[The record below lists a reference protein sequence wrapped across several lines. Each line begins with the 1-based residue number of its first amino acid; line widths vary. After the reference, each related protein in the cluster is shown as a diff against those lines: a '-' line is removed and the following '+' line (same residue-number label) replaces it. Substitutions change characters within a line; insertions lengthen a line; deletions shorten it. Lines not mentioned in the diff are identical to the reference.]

1 MHTYKWL
8 AIETSTDMLSLAIA
22 STHGDTSEVWTYTS
36 QGGAKSSQLVLPEIV
51 RLMEDAQ
58 IGFTDLTAVVF
69 GKGPGSFTGLR
80 TACSVAQGLA
90 FGAGVPVLPI
100 DTLLAVAEEARYQ
113 IAQKQQQQKQHQKQH
128 QQLEHLEHLEHL
140 EQLPEQT
147 QRFFVAMDARMDQ
160 VYTAAYEWRSA
171 WQCVQAP
178 SVQSPEDICVPTE
191 WKDLDFTTVGNAWDA
206 FATRW
211 PTTLSVKHMHATPT
225 AQASLRLAPIAFEQG
240 LAVLP
245 EQALPIYI
253 RDKVAQTTQER
264 EQLKLISTIST

>member
-8 AIETSTDMLSLAIA
+8 AIETSTDMLSLAIT
-22 STHGDTSEVWTYTS
+22 STQGDTSEVWGHTS

-51 RLMEDAQ
+51 RLMEEAQ
-58 IGFTDLTAVVF
+58 IRFTDLTAVVF

-100 DTLLAVAEEARYQ
+100 DTLLAVAEDARYQ
-113 IAQKQQQQKQHQKQH
+113 NVQQKQKKT
-128 QQLEHLEHLEHL
+128 QQP
-140 EQLPEQT
+140 EQLPEEAK
-147 QRFFVAMDARMDQ
+147 RFFVAMDARMDQ
-160 VYTAAYEWRSA
+160 VYTAAYEWRSE

-178 SVQSPEDICVPTE
+178 SVLSPEDICVPTE
-191 WKDLDFTTVGNAWDA
+191 WKDLDFTTVGNAWDT

-211 PTTLSVKHMHATPT
+211 PTTLSVKHMHAMPT
-225 AQASLRLAPIAFEQG
+225 AQALLRLSPIAFEQD
-240 LAVLP
+240 LAVSP
-245 EQALPIYI
+245 ENALPIYF

-264 EQLKLISTIST
+264 EQLKLTSTIST

>member
-22 STHGDTSEVWTYTS
+22 SIQGDKSQVWVHTS

-51 RLMEDAQ
+51 RLMDEAQ
-58 IGFTDLTAVVF
+58 MRFADLTAVVF

-100 DTLLAVAEEARYQ
+100 DTLLAVAEDARYQ
-113 IAQKQQQQKQHQKQH
+113 NVQQQQQQKQ
-128 QQLEHLEHLEHL
+128 QQP
-140 EQLPEQT
+140 EQVPQQT
-147 QRFFVAMDARMDQ
+147 QRYFVAMDARMDQ
-160 VYTAAYEWRSA
+160 VYTAAYEWRSE

-178 SVQSPEDICVPTE
+178 SVNSPENISVPTE
-191 WKDLDFTTVGNAWDA
+191 WKDLEFTTVGNTWDA
-206 FATRW
+206 FAARW
-211 PTTLSVKHMHATPT
+211 PAELSGQHMYAMPT
-225 AQASLRLAPIAFEQG
+225 AQALLRLTPVAFGQG
-240 LAVLP
+240 LAVPP
-245 EQALPIYI
+245 EEALPLYI

-264 EQLKLISTIST
+264 EQLKLATTIST

>member
-22 STHGDTSEVWTYTS
+22 STQGDVSEMWTHTS

-51 RLMEDAQ
+51 RLTEAAQ
-58 IGFTDLTAVVF
+58 IRFTDFTAVVF

-100 DTLLAVAEEARYQ
+100 DTLLAVAEDARYQ
-113 IAQKQQQQKQHQKQH
+113 NVQQKQQPMK
-128 QQLEHLEHLEHL
+128 
-140 EQLPEQT
+140 LPKEI

-160 VYTAAYEWRSA
+160 VYTAAYEWQSE
-171 WQCVQAP
+171 WQCVQAA
-178 SVQSPEDICVPTE
+178 SVNSPEEICLPTE
-191 WKDLDFTTVGNAWDA
+191 WKDLAFTTVGNAWDA

-211 PTTLSVKHMHATPT
+211 PAEFSGKHMHAMPT
-225 AQASLRLAPIAFEQG
+225 AQALLRLSPIAFEQG
-240 LAVLP
+240 LAVPP
-245 EQALPIYI
+245 EEALPLYI

-264 EQLKLISTIST
+264 AQLKLATTIST

>member
-22 STHGDTSEVWTYTS
+22 STQGDKSKVWAHTS

-51 RLMEDAQ
+51 RLMDEAQ
-58 IGFTDLTAVVF
+58 MRFADLTAVVF

-100 DTLLAVAEEARYQ
+100 DTLLAVAEDARYQ
-113 IAQKQQQQKQHQKQH
+113 NVQKKQQQKQQQP
-128 QQLEHLEHLEHL
+128 
-140 EQLPEQT
+140 EQVSQQT
-147 QRFFVAMDARMDQ
+147 QRYFVAMDARMDQ
-160 VYTAAYEWRSA
+160 VYTAAYEWRSE

-178 SVQSPEDICVPTE
+178 SVNSPGNISVPTE
-191 WKDLDFTTVGNAWDA
+191 WKDLAFTTVGNAWDA
-206 FATRW
+206 FAARS
-211 PTTLSVKHMHATPT
+211 PAELSGQHMHAMPT
-225 AQASLRLAPIAFEQG
+225 ALALLRLSPVAFGQG
-240 LAVLP
+240 LSVPP
-245 EQALPIYI
+245 EDALPLYI

-264 EQLKLISTIST
+264 AQLKLATTIST

>member
-8 AIETSTDMLSLAIA
+8 AIETSTDILSLAIA
-22 STHGDTSEVWTYTS
+22 STQGDSSEVWTHTS
-36 QGGAKSSQLVLPEIV
+36 QGGAQSSQLVLPEIV
-51 RLMEDAQ
+51 RLMDGAQ

-100 DTLLAVAEEARYQ
+100 DTLLAVAEDARDQ
-113 IAQKQQQQKQHQKQH
+113 SLQQQQQQKQHQTQH
-128 QQLEHLEHLEHL
+128 HQI

-160 VYTAAYEWRSA
+160 VYTAAYEWRSE

-178 SVQSPEDICVPTE
+178 SVQSPEDICLPTE

-211 PTTLSVKHMHATPT
+211 STTLSVKHMHATPT
-225 AQASLRLAPIAFEQG
+225 AQALLRLAPIAFEQG

>member
-22 STHGDTSEVWTYTS
+22 STQGDTSEVWTHTS

-51 RLMEDAQ
+51 RLMEEAQ
-58 IGFTDLTAVVF
+58 IRFSDLTAVVF

-90 FGAGVPVLPI
+90 FGAGVAVLPI
-100 DTLLAVAEEARYQ
+100 DTLLAVAEDARFQ
-113 IAQKQQQQKQHQKQH
+113 NTQQQQ
-128 QQLEHLEHLEHL
+128 QQTL
-140 EQLPEQT
+140 QQPVKVPEEV

-160 VYTAAYEWRSA
+160 GYTAAYEWRSG
-171 WQCVQAP
+171 WQCVQSP

-191 WKDLDFTTVGNAWDA
+191 WKDLDFITVGNAWDA

-211 PTTLSVKHMHATPT
+211 PNAFSSKHMHAMPT
-225 AQASLRLAPIAFEQG
+225 AQALLRLAPIAFEQG

-245 EQALPIYI
+245 EQALPFYI
-253 RDKVAQTTQER
+253 RDKVAQTTLER
-264 EQLKLISTIST
+264 EQLKLATTIST

>member
-22 STHGDTSEVWTYTS
+22 STQGDTSEVWGHTS

-51 RLMEDAQ
+51 RLMEEAQ
-58 IGFTDLTAVVF
+58 IRFTDLTAVVF

-100 DTLLAVAEEARYQ
+100 DTLLAVAEDARYQ
-113 IAQKQQQQKQHQKQH
+113 SAQQKQQQT
-128 QQLEHLEHLEHL
+128 QQQQQL
-140 EQLPEQT
+140 EQLPEEAK
-147 QRFFVAMDARMDQ
+147 RFFVAMDARMDQ
-160 VYTAAYEWRSA
+160 VYTAAYEWRSE
-171 WQCVQAP
+171 WQCVQSP

-191 WKDLDFTTVGNAWDA
+191 WKNLDFSTVGNAWDA

-211 PTTLSVKHMHATPT
+211 SNALSGKHMYAMPTT
-225 AQASLRLAPIAFEQG
+225 QALLRLAPIAFEQG

-253 RDKVAQTTQER
+253 RDKVAQTTLER
-264 EQLKLISTIST
+264 EQLKLATTIST

>member
-8 AIETSTDMLSLAIA
+8 AIETSTDMLSLAIV
-22 STHGDTSEVWTYTS
+22 STQGDKSQVWAHTS

-51 RLMEDAQ
+51 RLMEEAHM
-58 IGFTDLTAVVF
+58 GFADLTAVVF

-90 FGAGVPVLPI
+90 FGAGISVLPI
-100 DTLLAVAEEARYQ
+100 DTLLAVAEDARYQ
-113 IAQKQQQQKQHQKQH
+113 STQQLQQQIQHQTHH
-128 QQLEHLEHLEHL
+128 QQLE
-140 EQLPEQT
+140 QLTEET

-160 VYTAAYEWRSA
+160 VYTAAYEWRSE

-178 SVQSPEDICVPTE
+178 SVNSPENISVPTE
-191 WKDLDFTTVGNAWDA
+191 WKDLAFTTVGNACDA

-211 PTTLSVKHMHATPT
+211 PAELSGKHMHAMPT
-225 AQASLRLAPIAFEQG
+225 AQALLRLSPVAFGQG
-240 LAVLP
+240 LAVQP
-245 EQALPIYI
+245 EDALPLYI

-264 EQLKLISTIST
+264 AQLKLATTIST

>member
-8 AIETSTDMLSLAIA
+8 AIETSTDMLSLAIT
-22 STHGDTSEVWTYTS
+22 STQGDTSEVWGHTS

-51 RLMEDAQ
+51 RLMEEAQ
-58 IGFTDLTAVVF
+58 IRFTDLTAVVF

-100 DTLLAVAEEARYQ
+100 DTLLAVAEDARYQ
-113 IAQKQQQQKQHQKQH
+113 SAQQKQQQT
-128 QQLEHLEHLEHL
+128 QQQQQL
-140 EQLPEQT
+140 EQLPEEAK
-147 QRFFVAMDARMDQ
+147 RFFVAMDARMDQ
-160 VYTAAYEWRSA
+160 VYAAAYEWRSE

-178 SVQSPEDICVPTE
+178 SVLSPEDICVPTE
-191 WKDLDFTTVGNAWDA
+191 WKDLDFTTVGNAWDT

-211 PTTLSVKHMHATPT
+211 PTTLSVKHMHAMPT
-225 AQASLRLAPIAFEQG
+225 AQALLRLAPVAFEQG
-240 LAVLP
+240 LAVPP

-264 EQLKLISTIST
+264 EQLKLTSTIST

>member
-8 AIETSTDMLSLAIA
+8 AIETSTDMLSLAIT
-22 STHGDTSEVWTYTS
+22 STQGDTSEVWGHTS

-51 RLMEDAQ
+51 RLMEEAQ
-58 IGFTDLTAVVF
+58 IRFTDLTAVVF

-90 FGAGVPVLPI
+90 FGAGTFVLPI
-100 DTLLAVAEEARYQ
+100 DTLLAVAEDARYQ
-113 IAQKQQQQKQHQKQH
+113 SAQQLQQQTQQQKQ
-128 QQLEHLEHLEHL
+128 L
-140 EQLPEQT
+140 EQLPEEA

-160 VYTAAYEWRSA
+160 VYTAAYEWRSE

-178 SVQSPEDICVPTE
+178 SVLSPEDICVPTE
-191 WKDLDFTTVGNAWDA
+191 WKDLDFTTVGNAWDT

-211 PTTLSVKHMHATPT
+211 PTTLSVKHMHAMPT
-225 AQASLRLAPIAFEQG
+225 AQALLRLAPVAFEQG
-240 LAVLP
+240 LAVPP

-264 EQLKLISTIST
+264 EQLKLTSTIST

>member
-8 AIETSTDMLSLAIA
+8 AIETSTDILSLAIA
-22 STHGDTSEVWTYTS
+22 STQGDSSEVWTHTS
-36 QGGAKSSQLVLPEIV
+36 QGGAQSSQLVLPEIV
-51 RLMEDAQ
+51 RLMDGAQ

-100 DTLLAVAEEARYQ
+100 DTLLAVAEDARDQ
-113 IAQKQQQQKQHQKQH
+113 SLQQQQQQKQHQTQH
-128 QQLEHLEHLEHL
+128 HQI

-160 VYTAAYEWRSA
+160 VYTAAYEWRSE

-178 SVQSPEDICVPTE
+178 SVQSPEDICLPTE

-211 PTTLSVKHMHATPT
+211 STTLSVKHMHATPT
-225 AQASLRLAPIAFEQG
+225 AQALLRLAPIAFEQG

-264 EQLKLISTIST
+264 EQLKLIPTIST

>member
-8 AIETSTDMLSLAIA
+8 AIETSSDMLSLAIA
-22 STHGDTSEVWTYTS
+22 STQDDKSQVWAHTS

-51 RLMEDAQ
+51 RLMDEAHM
-58 IGFTDLTAVVF
+58 GFADLTAVVF

-90 FGAGVPVLPI
+90 FGAGISVLPI
-100 DTLLAVAEEARYQ
+100 DTLLAVAEDARYQ
-113 IAQKQQQQKQHQKQH
+113 STQQLQQQIQHQTHH
-128 QQLEHLEHLEHL
+128 QQLEELG
-140 EQLPEQT
+140 QPSQQP

-160 VYTAAYEWRSA
+160 VYTAAYEWRSD

-178 SVQSPEDICVPTE
+178 SVNSPENISVPTE
-191 WKDLDFTTVGNAWDA
+191 WKDLAFTTVGNACDA

-211 PTTLSVKHMHATPT
+211 PAELSGQHMSAMPT
-225 AQASLRLAPIAFEQG
+225 AQALLRLSPVAFGQG
-240 LAVLP
+240 LAVPP
-245 EQALPIYI
+245 EDALPLYI

-264 EQLKLISTIST
+264 AQLKLATTISI

>member
-8 AIETSTDMLSLAIA
+8 AIETSTDMLSLAIT
-22 STHGDTSEVWTYTS
+22 STQGDTSEVWGHTS

-51 RLMEDAQ
+51 RLMEEAQ
-58 IGFTDLTAVVF
+58 IRFTDLTAVVF

-100 DTLLAVAEEARYQ
+100 DTLLAVAEDARYQ
-113 IAQKQQQQKQHQKQH
+113 SAQQKQQQT
-128 QQLEHLEHLEHL
+128 QQ
-140 EQLPEQT
+140 QPEQPPQPP

-160 VYTAAYEWRSA
+160 VYTAAYEWRSE

-178 SVQSPEDICVPTE
+178 SVLSPEDICVPTE
-191 WKDLDFTTVGNAWDA
+191 WKDLDFTTVGNAWDT

-211 PTTLSVKHMHATPT
+211 PITLSVKHMHAMPT
-225 AQASLRLAPIAFEQG
+225 AQALLRLAPVAFEQG
-240 LAVLP
+240 LAVPP

-264 EQLKLISTIST
+264 EQLKLTSTISI

>member
-8 AIETSTDMLSLAIA
+8 AIETSSDMLSLAIA
-22 STHGDTSEVWTYTS
+22 LTQDDRSHVWAHTSL
-36 QGGAKSSQLVLPEIV
+36 GGAKSSQMVLPEIV
-51 RLMEDAQ
+51 RLMDEAQ
-58 IGFTDLTAVVF
+58 MRFADLTAVVF

-100 DTLLAVAEEARYQ
+100 DTLLAVAEDARHQ
-113 IAQKQQQQKQHQKQH
+113 NVQQKQQQTQ
-128 QQLEHLEHLEHL
+128 QQLDQHSK
-140 EQLPEQT
+140 QP

-160 VYTAAYEWRSA
+160 VYTAAYEWRSE

-178 SVQSPEDICVPTE
+178 SVNSPENISVPTE
-191 WKDLDFTTVGNAWDA
+191 WKDLAFTTVGNAFDA

-211 PTTLSVKHMHATPT
+211 PAELSGKHMYAMPT
-225 AQASLRLAPIAFEQG
+225 AQALLRLSPVAFGQG
-240 LAVLP
+240 LAVPP
-245 EQALPIYI
+245 EEALPHYI

-264 EQLKLISTIST
+264 AQLKLATTIST

>member
-22 STHGDTSEVWTYTS
+22 WTQGDKSQVWAHTS

-51 RLMEDAQ
+51 RLMEEAQ
-58 IGFTDLTAVVF
+58 MRFADLTAVVF

-90 FGAGVPVLPI
+90 FGAGVLVLPI
-100 DTLLAVAEEARYQ
+100 DTLLAVAEDARYQ
-113 IAQKQQQQKQHQKQH
+113 SVQQKQQQT
-128 QQLEHLEHLEHL
+128 QQQP
-140 EQLPEQT
+140 EQLPQQT

-160 VYTAAYEWRSA
+160 VYTAAYEWRSD

-178 SVQSPEDICVPTE
+178 SVLSPEDICVPTE
-191 WKDLDFTTVGNAWDA
+191 WKDLEFTTVGNAWDG
-206 FATRW
+206 FAMRW
-211 PTTLSVKHMHATPT
+211 PATLSSKHIHAMPT
-225 AQASLRLAPIAFEQG
+225 AEALLRLAPVAFEQG
-240 LAVLP
+240 LAVSP
-245 EQALPIYI
+245 ENALPLYI

-264 EQLKLISTIST
+264 EQLKLATTISK

>member
-22 STHGDTSEVWTYTS
+22 STQGDTSEVWAHTS

-51 RLMEDAQ
+51 RLMEEAQ
-58 IGFTDLTAVVF
+58 IRFSDLTAVVF

-100 DTLLAVAEEARYQ
+100 DTLLAVAEEARFQ
-113 IAQKQQQQKQHQKQH
+113 NA
-128 QQLEHLEHLEHL
+128 
-140 EQLPEQT
+140 

-160 VYTAAYEWRSA
+160 VYTAAYEWRSE

-178 SVQSPEDICVPTE
+178 SVLSPEDICVPTE
-191 WKDLDFTTVGNAWDA
+191 WKDLEFTTVGNAWDA

-211 PTTLSVKHMHATPT
+211 PTTLSVKHMHAMPT
-225 AQASLRLAPIAFEQG
+225 AQALLRLSQIAFEQG
-240 LAVLP
+240 LAVSP
-245 EQALPIYI
+245 ENALPIYI
-253 RDKVAQTTQER
+253 RDKVAQTTIER
-264 EQLKLISTIST
+264 EQLKLTSTISI

>member
-8 AIETSTDMLSLAIA
+8 AIETSTDMLSLALTSI
-22 STHGDTSEVWTYTS
+22 HGDTLDVLAHTSE
-36 QGGAKSSQLVLPEIV
+36 GGAKSSQLVLPEIV
-51 RLMEDAQ
+51 NLMEEAQ
-58 IGFTDLTAVVF
+58 IRFTDLTAVVF

-90 FGAGVPVLPI
+90 FGAGVLVLPI
-100 DTLLAVAEEARYQ
+100 DTLLAVAEDARYQ
-113 IAQKQQQQKQHQKQH
+113 NVQQTQQQIK
-128 QQLEHLEHLEHL
+128 
-140 EQLPEQT
+140 LPEEV

-160 VYTAAYEWRSA
+160 VYTAAYEWRSD

-178 SVQSPEDICVPTE
+178 SVSSPENSSVPIE
-191 WKDLDFTTVGNAWDA
+191 WKDLTFTTVGNAWDA

-211 PTTLSVKHMHATPT
+211 PAEFSGKHLHAMPT
-225 AQASLRLAPIAFEQG
+225 AQALLRLAPFAWSQG

-245 EQALPIYI
+245 EQALPLYI

-264 EQLKLISTIST
+264 AQLKLATTISI

>member
-8 AIETSTDMLSLAIA
+8 AIETSTDILSLAIA
-22 STHGDTSEVWTYTS
+22 STQGDSSEVWTHTS
-36 QGGAKSSQLVLPEIV
+36 QGGAQSSQLVLPEIV
-51 RLMEDAQ
+51 RLMDGAQ

-100 DTLLAVAEEARYQ
+100 DTLLAAAEDARYQ
-113 IAQKQQQQKQHQKQH
+113 SLQQQQQQKQHQTQH
-128 QQLEHLEHLEHL
+128 HQI

-160 VYTAAYEWRSA
+160 VYTAAYEWRSE

-178 SVQSPEDICVPTE
+178 SVQSPEDICLPTE

-211 PTTLSVKHMHATPT
+211 STTLSVKHMHATPT
-225 AQASLRLAPIAFEQG
+225 AQALLRLAPIAFEQG

-264 EQLKLISTIST
+264 EQLKLIPTIST

>member
-22 STHGDTSEVWTYTS
+22 STQGDKSQVWAHTS

-51 RLMEDAQ
+51 RLMEEAQ
-58 IGFTDLTAVVF
+58 IRFTDLTAVVF

-100 DTLLAVAEEARYQ
+100 DTLLAVAEDARYQ
-113 IAQKQQQQKQHQKQH
+113 NMQQKQQQT
-128 QQLEHLEHLEHL
+128 QQQQQQQQQP
-140 EQLPEQT
+140 EQIPQQT

-160 VYTAAYEWRSA
+160 VYTAAYEWRSE

-178 SVQSPEDICVPTE
+178 SVNSPENISVPTE
-191 WKDLDFTTVGNAWDA
+191 WKDLAFTTVGNAWDA
-206 FATRW
+206 FAARW
-211 PTTLSVKHMHATPT
+211 PAELSGQHMYAMPT
-225 AQASLRLAPIAFEQG
+225 AQALLRLSPVAFGQG
-240 LAVLP
+240 LAVPP
-245 EQALPIYI
+245 EEALPHYI

-264 EQLKLISTIST
+264 AQLKLATTIST

>member
-8 AIETSTDMLSLAIA
+8 AIETSTDMLSLAIT
-22 STHGDTSEVWTYTS
+22 STQGDTSEVWGHTS

-51 RLMEDAQ
+51 RLMEEAQ
-58 IGFTDLTAVVF
+58 IRFTDLTAVVF

-100 DTLLAVAEEARYQ
+100 DTLLAVAEDARYQ
-113 IAQKQQQQKQHQKQH
+113 SAQQKQQQT
-128 QQLEHLEHLEHL
+128 QQLQ
-140 EQLPEQT
+140 EQIPQQT

-160 VYTAAYEWRSA
+160 VYTAAYEWRSE

-178 SVQSPEDICVPTE
+178 SVQSPEDICLPTE

-211 PTTLSVKHMHATPT
+211 STTLSVQHMHATPT
-225 AQASLRLAPIAFEQG
+225 AQALLRLAPIAFEQG

-264 EQLKLISTIST
+264 EQLKLIPTIST

>member
-22 STHGDTSEVWTYTS
+22 STQGDKSQVWAHTS

-51 RLMEDAQ
+51 RLMEEAQ
-58 IGFTDLTAVVF
+58 IRFTDLTAVVF

-90 FGAGVPVLPI
+90 LGAGISVLPI
-100 DTLLAVAEEARYQ
+100 DTLLAVAEDARYQ
-113 IAQKQQQQKQHQKQH
+113 STQQLQQQIQHQTHH
-128 QQLEHLEHLEHL
+128 QQL
-140 EQLPEQT
+140 EQLPEET

-160 VYTAAYEWRSA
+160 VYTAAYEWRSE

-178 SVQSPEDICVPTE
+178 SVNSPENISVPTE
-191 WKDLDFTTVGNAWDA
+191 WKDLAFTTVGNAWGA
-206 FATRW
+206 FAARW
-211 PTTLSVKHMHATPT
+211 PAELSGKHMHAMPT
-225 AQASLRLAPIAFEQG
+225 AQALLRLSPVAFGQG
-240 LAVLP
+240 LAVQP
-245 EQALPIYI
+245 EDALPLYI

-264 EQLKLISTIST
+264 AQLKLATTIST